1 MSPQEFNNRLEALKN
16 GPTENL
22 KGFIELIAVDAFEKG
37 MNYQEEFKDTLHVFT
52 KAKFK
57 EQILAQELLRRM
69 GMKS

>member
-22 KGFIELIAVDAFEKG
+22 KQFIELITVDAFEKG
-37 MNYQEEFKDTLHVFT
+37 MNYQEEFKDILHVFT

-57 EQILAQELLRRM
+57 EQILSQELLRRM